1 MRWNRNISL
10 FALIA
15 VMIIIQIII
24 CDYIYTGPYIHLT
37 LLPLIILSLP
47 AEYRYPKLVI
57 ISFAVGF
64 VIDLVSDGVL
74 GLNSAAAVMTATFVR
89 PVSYLTINRER
100 SDKLERVILS
110 DVGFFRYFRYS
121 SYLTLIFLVTYILF
135 DCAGFRQA
143 SFILMRIALSYVAN
157 IIMIL
162 FVSVTLL
169 NKRF

>member
-1 MRWNRNISL
+1 MRWNKNRSI
-10 FALIA
+10 FVLIA
-15 VMIIIQIII
+15 VMMVIQIII

-37 LLPLIILSLP
+37 LLPLIILSIS
-47 AEYRYPKLVI
+47 AEHSYPRLAL

-64 VIDLVSDGVL
+64 LIDLVSDGIL

-89 PVSYLTINRER
+89 PISYITINRER
-100 SDKLERVILS
+100 SDKLERPTLS

-121 SYLTLIFLVTYILF
+121 TYLTLIFLITYILL
-135 DCAGFRQA
+135 DCAGFRPA

-169 NKRF
+169 NKRY